1 MKKLRILPL
10 PLALGLCCALSAP
23 ARAWGAGHED
33 TQRELNA
40 RLPAPLRTALSPQT
54 LELSMKDSHYPD
66 SFKPFEPE
74 RIGQAAFDKLE
85 KLGIK
90 RRYDLHSDKGRAIAF
105 TMLVEALR
113 ENQPEHA
120 LFWIASLGHSAADMV
135 ASNHDPLVHVATYSW
150 VWKEWEMKLPN
161 GEPFSLV
168 GGVLDLAPTARD
180 AQGGKLFQQQIQST
194 LIADDG
200 RDADQA
206 LLDIML
212 YGQQGAAY
220 CASRGLPIL
229 THAAA
234 YFNSRDEAEKMA
246 YQGLMAELGAWA
258 VVRVNRDV
266 AVAERLARGD
276 APVEVTPAVMKAYDQ
291 AVEKITRERP
301 LSDDAMYQPIL
312 RPLSANAQPAI
323 GVVLEP
329 TWRMNDGFIG
339 YGERVLATSI
349 CRTLGES
356 GRAYATVDV
365 RDVLT
370 QGLPSPQQMPVVV
383 VAARV
388 PRSYSWMKTDDLD
401 KALQKYLDAGG
412 KVVWIGGT
420 QPPLQAL
427 KPLAEAMRAGEEKGW
442 PVPVDQLL
450 QSQVRLAGAG
460 EKASWNFVRSPQTP
474 AGWQVPQSR
483 YYFGDSDA
491 LQPLV
496 ELRVGERDL
505 VVGAAWPR
513 TAPRAVFLPTYA
525 LWPHLLT
532 PDATIERVDE
542 PRLDSAGATI
552 LQRALDALTKPIVG
566 K

>member
-1 MKKLRILPL
+1 MKFWIL
-10 PLALGLCCALSAP
+10 PLALGLCCAP
-23 ARAWGAGHED
+23 AHAWGAGHED
-33 TQRELNA
+33 TQRELNQ
-40 RLPAPLRTALSPQT
+40 RLPAPLRAALSPDA

-66 SFKPFEPE
+66 SFKPFEPS

-90 RRYDLHSDKGRAIAF
+90 RRYDLHSDKGRAITF
-105 TMLVEALR
+105 VMLVEALR

-135 ASNHDPLVHVATYSW
+135 ACNHDPLVHVATYSW
-150 VWKEWEMKLPN
+150 VWKDWEMKLPN

-168 GGVLDLAPTARD
+168 GGALDLAPTARD
-180 AQGGKLFQQQIQST
+180 TRGGQLFQQQIQST

-212 YGQQGAAY
+212 YGQEGAAY
-220 CASRGLPIL
+220 CAPRGVPIL
-229 THAAA
+229 AHAAA
-234 YFNSRDEAEKMA
+234 YFNSRDDAEKVA
-246 YQGLMAELGAWA
+246 YQRLMAELGAWA

-266 AVAERLARGD
+266 EVAQRLARGD
-276 APVEVTPAVMKAYDQ
+276 APVAVTPAVMKAYDQ

-312 RPLSANAQPAI
+312 RPLKPNTAPAV

-339 YGERVLATSI
+339 FGERVLAASI

-356 GRAYATVDV
+356 GRPYATVDV

-370 QGLPSPQQMPVVV
+370 RGLPSPQQMPVVV
-383 VAARV
+383 MAARV
-388 PRSYSWMKTDDLD
+388 PRSYVWMKTDDLD
-401 KALQKYLDAGG
+401 KALQPYLDAGG

-420 QPPLQAL
+420 QPPLDAL
-427 KPLAEAMRAGEEKGW
+427 KPLADAMQAGEEKGW
-442 PVPVDQLL
+442 PLPIEELL
-450 QSQVRLAGAG
+450 QSQVQLVGADA
-460 EKASWNFVRSPQTP
+460 KASWSFVRSPQTP

-491 LQPLV
+491 LKALV
-496 ELRVGERDL
+496 ELRAGERAL
-505 VVGAAWPR
+505 IVGAAWPR
-513 TAPRAVFLPTYA
+513 TDPRAVFLPTYA

-542 PRLDSAGATI
+542 PRLDGAGAAI
-552 LQRALDALTKPIVG
+552 LQQALDALTKPISGEQSV
-566 K
+566 